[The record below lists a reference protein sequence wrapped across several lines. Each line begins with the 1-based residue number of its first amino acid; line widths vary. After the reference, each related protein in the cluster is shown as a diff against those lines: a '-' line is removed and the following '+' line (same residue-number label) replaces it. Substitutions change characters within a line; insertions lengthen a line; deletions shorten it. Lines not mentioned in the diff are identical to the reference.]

1 MRDYFKTHLKR
12 YALTVKQWLLFSL
25 TLLPFIGNSQCPTI
39 TSQGIFNPNDDVLI
53 SSYHQSMAKTTS
65 GYVTWGEDMAA
76 NGTTDPNVTQ
86 VIPANG
92 YNYTG
97 TVIHFAVSGNSG
109 GQGFVATTDNL
120 YAWGTVGESVNGNFV
135 SGTSFAA
142 MPGIPFSAA
151 DILNLHASSDVLFV
165 LLNSG
170 EIWVATTGTTSPNG
184 NSSNDGTIWQQV
196 QTSSGVPL
204 TGAIQMTGN
213 KYAGY
218 ALINNGDIYTWGNN
232 VVLADGSGIQ
242 NLDFATLMT
251 APPVAVSYISS
262 FTNDSGNTGVLALGT
277 DTKIYGVGAN
287 TAGELITTG
296 TGVVTTWTTI
306 QASGG
311 GDFTGALYLATSHT
325 SEQYAGAAVI
335 TQGATTTDPNILYTW
350 GVNNTNSLGQGGDAT
365 IQNPTIPASFTLG
378 TDDPV
383 AASVGGHA
391 TTFFNRA
398 NGGSICFVGHISN
411 NSTGGLTT
419 GDGSSFEC
427 IVPTGVELCGSI
439 LLISANDD
447 SGSVVQGVGGTVIT
461 NVLSNDDRDGSVP
474 NNTTVDLTQVN
485 TSNPGVTLNTSNGAV
500 NVTPLT
506 PSGIY
511 TLEYQ
516 ICDAGS
522 ATNCKT
528 AIATV
533 TVLAPCSISAISSSN
548 ESTCNDNSTANNI
561 NDDTFT
567 ADITVTFTNKPTTG
581 TLNLS
586 GDATASISVTGLT
599 SPHTFTGVTLPA
611 NGSAISLTA
620 TFSADV
626 SCTLTDNAVVNA
638 PFECSD
644 ENCPDVIPPGS
655 PSAPIASGDISFD
668 ITNPGTNAS
677 AKTFNSITVGGET
690 FTNLLVPDNIS
701 YSYTSESAGNQQIIE
716 NSVNGA
722 NITDPSSTFDPAL
735 ISANTD
741 RNLNHYFRND
751 NNIFATDYVNFEF
764 NYDINAAS
772 NRYVV
777 ITERGGN
784 NTMEIQAID
793 NNGDVIGTPQPITR
807 VGQPG
812 QTYIDTGIPNEN
824 GQTIHATVYPLTALV
839 GSNVPINGV
848 RLTQSGASGGDGG
861 DGKVFIV
868 YNPFFLTPP
877 PTISLTTSVTQPTC
891 PSNTGSINIIAT
903 SNGGGTLEYSINGAS
918 GPWQSSNTFTPGPG
932 SYTAAVRYVGAPL
945 CANIDSNSVTLTDAA
960 CNPGPVAGD
969 ENEATIQDVDI
980 IIDLTNDDTDAD
992 GIDDSS
998 IDLDPA
1004 TPGQQSTISIT
1015 NEGVYT
1021 DNSDGTITFNPDA
1034 AFTGTSTIT
1043 YTVDDTLGATSNIAN
1058 ITVDVQAPPVAN
1070 NDTTSTLTDTNVSID
1085 LTDDDTDSDG
1095 TIDDTTID
1103 LDPATPGQQSTISIT
1118 NEGVYTDNGDG
1129 TITFDPEPTFNG
1141 VSTITYTVND
1151 DEGNTSNIANI
1162 TVDVQAPPVANNDTT
1177 STLTD
1182 TNVSIDLTDDDT
1194 DSDGTIDDTTI
1205 DLDPATSGQQS
1216 TISITNEGIYTDNGD
1231 GTITFDPEPT
1241 FNGVSTITYTVND
1254 NEGNTSNIANITV
1267 DVQAT
1272 PVANNDAESTLT
1284 DTNVSID
1291 LTDDDTDS
1299 DGTIDDTTI
1308 DLDPATSG
1316 QQSTI
1321 SVTNEGVYTDNG
1333 DGTITFDPEP
1343 TFNGVSTITYTVNDD
1358 EGNTSNIAN
1367 ITVDVQAP
1375 PVANNDAEST
1385 LTDTNVS
1392 IDLTDDDTDSDGTI
1406 DDTTIDLDPATSGQQ
1421 STISITN
1428 EGVYTDNGDGTITF
1442 DPEPTFNGVSTITYT
1457 VNDDEGN
1464 TSNIANITVDVQ
1476 APPVANNDAES
1487 TLTDTNVSIDL
1498 TDDDTD
1504 SDGTIDV
1511 TTIDLDPAT
1520 SGQQSTISI
1529 TNEGIYTDNGD
1540 GTITFDPEPT
1550 FNGVSTITY
1559 TVNDNEGNT
1568 SNNANITVDV
1578 LPDHD
1583 RDGINDFI
1591 DLDDDNDGISDLD
1604 ESNGIDPSADDD
1616 NDGVPNYLDDEP
1628 SNPLVGDT
1636 NGSVEPAY
1644 DFDGDGIPNH
1654 FDIDADNDG
1663 ILDVNEASNG
1673 DLDTNNDGVIDSN
1686 DDGFSDT
1693 TDNGQ
1698 ADSTEGTTPTDTDG
1712 NPTDGP
1718 NFLDI
1723 DADDDGIP
1731 DNVEAQLTSAYIV
1744 PADTFDNVGLDT
1756 NYLGG
1761 LTPIDT
1767 DNDNIPDYVDLDS
1780 DGDGIDDVIEA
1791 GQGTFV
1797 GADADNDGL
1806 DDGFDDTPGND
1817 VNNDL
1822 NTGAITTDNDDLPT
1836 TTEVDFREVADSDGD
1851 GVLDTKET
1859 EDGTDPN
1866 NPCDYIIASATV
1878 TVSGDYLIA
1887 DCDGDGVIND
1897 QEIIDGTNPEDP
1909 CDYQTSS
1916 ITLSQTGDYLI
1927 SDCDGDG
1934 VTNGDEL
1941 SDNTDPRDPC
1951 DFDVLNVTLD
1961 KTGDYLDA
1969 DCDGDLVTNGQE
1981 LNDGTNPEDPCSHIG
1996 GTIPSG
2002 VACDIIFEND
2012 LVQPNLNDGVFRIT
2026 NIESFP
2032 ENTVRIYNRWGVL
2045 VFETRG
2051 YDNGNNGFRGISN
2064 GRATI
2069 TKEEAL
2075 PVGVYFYVVDYTV
2088 NGEGRSKQGYLYVN
2102 R

>member
-196 QTSSGVPL
+196 QTLSGVPL

-232 VVLADGSGIQ
+232 VVLADGSGTQ

-365 IQNPTIPASFTLG
+365 IQNPTIPASFTVG

-447 SGSVVQGVGGTVIT
+447 SGSVAQGVGGTVIT

-474 NNTTVDLTQVN
+474 NTTTVDLTQVN

-500 NVTPLT
+500 SVTPLT

-533 TVLAPCSISAISSSN
+533 TVVAPCSISDISSSN

-567 ADITVTFTNKPTTG
+567 ADITVTFTNAPTTG

-586 GDATASISVTGLT
+586 GDATVSISVTGLT

-620 TFSADV
+620 AFSANG

-918 GPWQSSNTFTPGPG
+918 GPWQSSNSFTPGPG

-969 ENEATIQDVDI
+969 ENETTRQDVDI

-1021 DNSDGTITFNPDA
+1021 DNGDGTITFNPDA
-1034 AFTGTSTIT
+1034 TFTGTSTIT

-1141 VSTITYTVND
+1141 LSTITYTVND
-1151 DEGNTSNIANI
+1151 SEGNTSNIANI
-1162 TVDVQAPPVANNDTT
+1162 TVDVQAPPVANNDAE

-1182 TNVSIDLTDDDT
+1182 TNVGIDLTDDDT

-1205 DLDPATSGQQS
+1205 DLDPATVGQQS
-1216 TISITNEGIYTDNGD
+1216 TISIANEGVYTDNGD

-1267 DVQAT
+1267 DV
-1272 PVANNDAESTLT
+1272 
-1284 DTNVSID
+1284 
-1291 LTDDDTDS
+1291 
-1299 DGTIDDTTI
+1299 
-1308 DLDPATSG
+1308 
-1316 QQSTI
+1316 
-1321 SVTNEGVYTDNG
+1321 
-1333 DGTITFDPEP
+1333 
-1343 TFNGVSTITYTVNDD
+1343 
-1358 EGNTSNIAN
+1358 
-1367 ITVDVQAP
+1367 
-1375 PVANNDAEST
+1375 
-1385 LTDTNVS
+1385 
-1392 IDLTDDDTDSDGTI
+1392 
-1406 DDTTIDLDPATSGQQ
+1406 
-1421 STISITN
+1421 
-1428 EGVYTDNGDGTITF
+1428 
-1442 DPEPTFNGVSTITYT
+1442 
-1457 VNDDEGN
+1457 
-1464 TSNIANITVDVQ
+1464 
-1476 APPVANNDAES
+1476 
-1487 TLTDTNVSIDL
+1487 
-1498 TDDDTD
+1498 
-1504 SDGTIDV
+1504 
-1511 TTIDLDPAT
+1511 
-1520 SGQQSTISI
+1520 
-1529 TNEGIYTDNGD
+1529 
-1540 GTITFDPEPT
+1540 
-1550 FNGVSTITY
+1550 
-1559 TVNDNEGNT
+1559 
-1568 SNNANITVDV
+1568 
-1578 LPDHD
+1578 LPDYD

-1591 DLDDDNDGISDLD
+1591 DVDDDNDGISDLE
-1604 ESNGIDPSADDD
+1604 ESNNVDPSADDD

-1628 SNPLVGDT
+1628 ANPAVGNT
-1636 NGSVEPAY
+1636 NGTVEPAY

-1654 FDIDADNDG
+1654 FDIDSDNDG
-1663 ILDVNEASNG
+1663 ILDVNEAENG
-1673 DLDTNNDGVIDSN
+1673 DLDTNNNGVINSN
-1686 DDGFSDT
+1686 DDGFADST
-1693 TDNGQ
+1693 NNGQ
-1698 ADSTEGTTPTDTDG
+1698 ADNSEGTTPADTDG
-1712 NPTDGP
+1712 NPNDGP

-1756 NYLGG
+1756 NYPGG

-1780 DGDGIDDVIEA
+1780 DDDAIDDVIEA

-1822 NTGAITTDNDDLPT
+1822 NIGAITTDNDDLPT

-1887 DCDGDGVIND
+1887 DCDGDGVTNN
-1897 QEIIDGTNPEDP
+1897 QEITDGTNPEDP
-1909 CDYQTSS
+1909 CYYQTSS

-2012 LVQPNLNDGVFRIT
+2012 LVQPNLNDGVFKIT